1 MTGTTAPSR
10 WVTSAVIGIVLA
22 TFFSDVGHEMVTAT
36 LPLYLGAIGL
46 GAAALGAM
54 EGLADLAFS
63 LSKLAGGWVGHHTHK
78 KRAFGTL
85 GYALT
90 LMGTGAIAVT
100 QSAAAL
106 VSLRS
111 AAWFGRGF
119 RSPLRDF
126 MLADEVGPTQFGRAY
141 GIERAADML
150 GAVAGPL
157 IAFVLLRMGFDVRSV
172 ILASVLPSAVAVLA
186 FFTMTRDRERL
197 DTDASA
203 SAPSARLPRQFWI
216 FTTGVALFGVGDF
229 SRTFLIFLAA
239 AAFGGQTGSTADGVS
254 IAVLLYAAH
263 NAVSALAAYPAG
275 AFADRGSK
283 LRVLVLGYG
292 LGVVTNIILAFSFG
306 APSLLVLAIVLSGIY
321 IAIEETLEKAV
332 AAEMLPRAQRS
343 LGLGVLAS
351 ANAIGDMVSSVGVGL
366 LLAAG
371 FQRMAFLLAATFGAA
386 GLLWMIAFG
395 RNRLLTTR
403 ATAIN
408 QQ

>member
-1 MTGTTAPSR
+1 MTGTTAPRR
-10 WVTSAVIGIVLA
+10 WVTRAVIGIVLA

-54 EGLADLAFS
+54 EGFADLAFS

-90 LMGTGAIAVT
+90 LIGTGAIAVT
-100 QSAAAL
+100 QGAAAL

-126 MLADEVGPTQFGRAY
+126 MLADEVGPTHFGRAY

-157 IAFVLLRMGFDVRSV
+157 IAFVLLRMGFEVRAV

-186 FFTMTRDRERL
+186 FFAMTRDRERL

-203 SAPSARLPRQFWI
+203 PAPSARLPRQFWM

-239 AAFGGQTGSTADGVS
+239 AAFGGQTGSASAGVS

-275 AFADRGSK
+275 VRGDRGSK
-283 LRVLVLGYG
+283 LRVLIFGYG
-292 LGVVTNIILAFSFG
+292 LGVVTNVMLAFSFG
-306 APSLLVLAIVLSGIY
+306 APTLLVLAIVLSGSY

-351 ANAIGDMVSSVGVGL
+351 ANAVGDMASSVGVGL

-371 FQRMAFLLAATFGAA
+371 YQRTAFLLPAAFGAA
-386 GLLWMIAFG
+386 GVLWMMAFE
-395 RNRLLTTR
+395 RRWR
-403 ATAIN
+403 ASSTPAA
-408 QQ
+408 

>member
-1 MTGTTAPSR
+1 MTRADASSR
-10 WVTSAVIGIVLA
+10 WVTSAVVGIVLA

-36 LPLYLGAIGL
+36 LPLYLGTIGL

-63 LSKLAGGWVGHHTHK
+63 LSKLAGGWVGHHTHQ

-90 LMGTGAIAVT
+90 LIATGLLAVT

-126 MLADEVGPTQFGRAY
+126 MLADEVGPTHFGRAY

-157 IAFVLLRMGFDVRSV
+157 IAFALLRLGFIGRSV
-172 ILASVLPSAVAVLA
+172 ILASILPSLVAVLA
-186 FFTMTRDRERL
+186 FVSMTRDRKGPE
-197 DTDASA
+197 TAPTPAS
-203 SAPSARLPRQFWI
+203 PTRLPRRFWI
-216 FTTGVALFGVGDF
+216 FTTGVALFGMGDF

-239 AAFGGQTGSTADGVS
+239 AAFSGQTGSATKGMS

-263 NAVSALAAYPAG
+263 NAVSAVTAYPAG
-275 AFADRGSK
+275 ARGDRGSK
-283 LRVLVLGYG
+283 LRVLIVGYG
-292 LGVVTNIILAFSFG
+292 VGVVTNVTLAFSFG
-306 APSLLVLAIVLSGIY
+306 SPSLLVLAIVLSGTY

-332 AAEMLPRAQRS
+332 AAEMLPRSQRS
-343 LGLGVLAS
+343 FGLGVLAA
-351 ANAIGDMVSSVGVGL
+351 ANAIGDLVSSVGVGL

-371 FQRMAFLLAATFGAA
+371 YRRTAFLIPAAFGTV
-386 GLLWMIAFG
+386 GVLWMVMFE
-395 RNRLLTTR
+395 RQRTV
-403 ATAIN
+403 
-408 QQ
+408 